1 MKCRSYCAGL
11 ALFSVALPL
20 MTTSLSGQQ
29 VANAKNSSGSEKPF
43 ESKNASNRNS
53 NEMCGPPATAAATA
67 SMETTV
73 ACMAQAALQNQTHL
87 RPYTVTREYELF
99 GQKRE
104 KTRSRVIATVTFLPP
119 DSKNYRIQE
128 TNGSVIGETMV
139 RRVLERESALAK
151 DGGASSISQDNYDFQ
166 LLREELANGRRCFV
180 LQLFPKRKDN
190 SLLRGTIW
198 VDADTYL
205 IRRTEG
211 EPQKSPSWWLR
222 DVHIAFLYAD
232 VGGMWLPTSSEFTA
246 KVRLLGLSTMRTH
259 DLEYSYSH
267 PAWVGGDAA
276 HTLYSAADNWGVGL
290 LGQPPKT
297 K

>member
-104 KTRSRVIATVTFLPP
+104 KTRSRVIATVTFLP
-119 DSKNYRIQE
+119 
-128 TNGSVIGETMV
+128 
-139 RRVLERESALAK
+139 
-151 DGGASSISQDNYDFQ
+151 
-166 LLREELANGRRCFV
+166 
-180 LQLFPKRKDN
+180 
-190 SLLRGTIW
+190 
-198 VDADTYL
+198 
-205 IRRTEG
+205 
-211 EPQKSPSWWLR
+211 
-222 DVHIAFLYAD
+222 
-232 VGGMWLPTSSEFTA
+232 
-246 KVRLLGLSTMRTH
+246 GL
-259 DLEYSYSH
+259 
-267 PAWVGGDAA
+267 
-276 HTLYSAADNWGVGL
+276 
-290 LGQPPKT
+290 
-297 K
+297 